1 MATQNAALR
10 YRIGVVL
17 APTFGV
23 MLWMMWAKAYGIHG
37 AKRTE
42 AKVDLF
48 DCIELLYTWE
58 RHYSTL
64 RYKSSS

>member
-1 MATQNAALR
+1 MRGNAKCRTTIPL
-10 YRIGVVL
+10 GVVL

-42 AKVDLF
+42 AKVDRF
-48 DCIELLYTWE
+48 VCIEPFY
-58 RHYSTL
+58 RFTL
-64 RYKSSS
+64 GNAITQR